1 MGKGEFVVHLWQIA
15 LREIAILIMDAAV
28 LVGPSLTD
36 GQPASRSWMGE
47 ATILGKGVA
56 VRSGRGR
63 LVYKVVVVAKPRTVV
78 ILISLA
84 KDWLKQVSC
93 SVWLRA
99 L

>member
-1 MGKGEFVVHLWQIA
+1 MS
-15 LREIAILIMDAAV
+15 
-28 LVGPSLTD
+28 VGPSLSD

-56 VRSGRGR
+56 VRSGRAR
-63 LVYKVVVVAKPRTVV
+63 VVYKVVVAKPRTVV